1 MYEEYALL
9 KQQIKILEDKA
20 TAMLPSIIAD
30 MQSRDVKKESH
41 SLGNFSLSTTKKWIY
56 PEALVIAKD
65 KLDAKFEKAKSTG
78 EATFE
83 ETPRLTFTG
92 IKI

>member
-1 MYEEYALL
+1 MYEEYAAI
-9 KQQIKILEDKA
+9 KMQISNLEKRA
-20 TAMLPSIIAD
+20 GEILPSIIAD
-30 MQSRDVKKESH
+30 MQARDVKKEVH
-41 SLGNFSLSTTKKWIY
+41 SLGNFSLSTTKKWSF
-56 PEALVIAKD
+56 PEALIIAKD

-83 ETPRLTFTG
+83 ESPRLTFTG

>member
-1 MYEEYALL
+1 MYEQYALL
-9 KQQIKILEDKA
+9 KQQIKTLEDQA
-20 TAMLPSIIAD
+20 SAILPKIIED
-30 MQSRDVKKESH
+30 MQERDVKKESH
-41 SLGNFSLSTTKKWIY
+41 SLGNFSLSTTKKWTFS
-56 PEALVIAKD
+56 ESLVLAKD

-83 ETPRLTFTG
+83 ESPRLTFTG